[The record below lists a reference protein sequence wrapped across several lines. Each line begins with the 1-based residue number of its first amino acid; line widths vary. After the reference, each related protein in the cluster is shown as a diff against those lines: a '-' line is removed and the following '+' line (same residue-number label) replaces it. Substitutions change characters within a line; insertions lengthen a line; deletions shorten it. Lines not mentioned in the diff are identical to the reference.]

1 MTSML
6 NRVAGRMFAVV
17 LGVLIVSGGMASA
30 QQAGAAA
37 DNDQAAGYP
46 QPNNGDRHSLWP
58 FGSSGRSIS
67 VFGAAQNAGTDDRD
81 QHVYFYE
88 PPLRFRVADDG
99 TVVVRKNDYD
109 PRKVIFYLEGMNQD
123 IEKRIQELL
132 DADGIKVL
140 ARNVR
145 PLQYTFIALSDDSGQ
160 WRSRYPEDNE
170 SLPAPQD
177 WIPFEVDFT
186 RTENGAERADEF
198 VDRLRTQEVEFDV
211 ILGFGGREISIRT
224 EELTTRSLL
233 ETSFLADLTG
243 NGGFEYVTRNQIR
256 AALAAASTEIE
267 RRVYIEDPD
276 ATVLSPEWS
285 LEWLDRT
292 WDRITVAWEDFLSG
306 YQAETSKYGF
316 NGDDLTPDKFTRFEE
331 HLKTEMEDETKD
343 YIDIQAS
350 MKAEASLLGI
360 VDMGSEYGGQL
371 KKEEFERRKRI
382 NENGVEWEG
391 EVFRPRSIDLFVM
404 NASALENEVR
414 IGSYYVTA
422 RRGTVQFDFRISSRQ
437 GRSGAVSDFPSGA
450 VVAFDRE
457 DGCPP
462 GWSEYRDAD
471 GRFIVGTG
479 RHTVHDASENEVTEL
494 EFGEKGGERTHRL
507 SEDEMSDHEHEIR
520 IRDVPG
526 PGEAASMN
534 VGRGINDFNPRHE
547 LRIVAGTFGSSW
559 GSSLYASDAG
569 KSQAHNNMPPFIALR
584 FCRLN

>member
-6 NRVAGRMFAVV
+6 NRVAGQVFAIV
-17 LGVLIVSGGMASA
+17 LGVLIVSGGVASA
-30 QQAGAAA
+30 QQAGDAT
-37 DNDQAAGYP
+37 DGDGVRAGGFA
-46 QPNNGDRHSLWP
+46 QPNRGDRHILEP
-58 FGSSGRSIS
+58 FDDSDQSIR
-67 VFGAAQNAGTDDRD
+67 VYGAAQNAGTDDRD
-81 QHVYFYE
+81 QHVYLYE
-88 PPLRFRVADDG
+88 PPLRFRVAADG
-99 TVVVRKNDYD
+99 TVVVRRNDAD

-123 IEKRIQELL
+123 LEKRIQELL

-145 PLQYTFIALSDDSGQ
+145 PLQYTFMMLSDDSGQ
-160 WRSRYPEDNE
+160 WRSRHPEDNE
-170 SLPAPQD
+170 SLPAPQN

-186 RTENGAERADEF
+186 GHEDGAERADEF
-198 VDRLRTQEVEFDV
+198 VKRLQAQEVEFDV
-211 ILGFGGREISIRT
+211 LLGYGGREIVRNT
-224 EELTTRSLL
+224 VELTTRRLL
-233 ETSFLADLTG
+233 DTRFHADLAG
-243 NGGFEYVTRNQIR
+243 NGEFGYVTRNQIR
-256 AALAAASTEIE
+256 EALAAARTEIQ

-276 ATVLSPEWS
+276 ATVPRLDWPE
-285 LEWLDRT
+285 RT
-292 WDRITVAWEDFLSG
+292 WDRITVAWEDFLDR
-306 YQAETSKYGF
+306 YLTETSTYVVHG
-316 NGDDLTPDKFTRFEE
+316 GDLTPDRFTRFEE

-404 NASALENEVR
+404 DASALENEDR
-414 IGSYYVTA
+414 IGSYVITA
-422 RRGTVQFDFRISSRQ
+422 RPGTELFDFTISSRH
-437 GRSGAVSDFPSGA
+437 GRPRASLVPSGA

-479 RHTVHDASENEVTEL
+479 RHTEHDAYGNEVADL
-494 EFGEKGGERTHRL
+494 EFGEEGGERTHRL
-507 SEDEMSDHEHEIR
+507 SVSEMPGHAHRQWFANGER
-520 IRDVPG
+520 FGGPG
-526 PGEAASMN
+526 PEIDLRSAEQDL
-534 VGRGINDFNPRHE
+534 RGVQFDSA
-547 LRIVAGTFGSSW
+547 LAGGDTP
-559 GSSLYASDAG
+559 
-569 KSQAHNNMPPFIALR
+569 HNNMPPFIALR

>member
-6 NRVAGRMFAVV
+6 NRFAGHVFAVV
-17 LGVLIVSGGMASA
+17 LGVLLVSGGVASA
-30 QQAGAAA
+30 QQAGDTANG
-37 DNDQAAGYP
+37 DGVRAGGFA
-46 QPNNGDRHSLWP
+46 QPNRGDRHILEP
-58 FGSSGRSIS
+58 FDDSDQSIS
-67 VFGAAQNAGTDDRD
+67 VYGAAQNAGTDDRD
-81 QHVYFYE
+81 QHVYLYE

-109 PRKVIFYLEGMNQD
+109 PRKVVFYLEGMNQD

-160 WRSRYPEDNE
+160 WRSRHPEDNE
-170 SLPAPQD
+170 SLPAPRN

-186 RTENGAERADEF
+186 GHEDGAERADEF
-198 VDRLRTQEVEFDV
+198 VNRLRTREVEFDV
-211 ILGFGGREISIRT
+211 LLGYGGREIVRNT
-224 EELTTRSLL
+224 VELTTRRLL
-233 ETSFLADLTG
+233 ETRFHADLAG
-243 NGGFEYVTRNQIR
+243 NGDFGYVTRNQIR
-256 AALAAASTEIE
+256 EALAAARTEIQQ
-267 RRVYIEDPD
+267 RVYVEDPD
-276 ATVLSPEWS
+276 AMVPRLDWPE
-285 LEWLDRT
+285 RT
-292 WDRITVAWEDFLSG
+292 WDRITVAWEDFLDR
-306 YQAETSKYGF
+306 YLTETSPYVVHEG
-316 NGDDLTPDKFTRFEE
+316 DLTPDRFTRFEE

-360 VDMGSEYGGQL
+360 VDVGSEYGGQV

-404 NASALENEVR
+404 DASALENEDR
-414 IGSYYVTA
+414 IGSYVITA
-422 RRGTVQFDFRISSRQ
+422 RPGTERFSFTISSRQ
-437 GRSGAVSDFPSGA
+437 GQPGRVAYVPSGA

-547 LRIVAGTFGSSW
+547 LRLVAGTFGSSW